1 VALSISFGEK
11 MGLWAASKLD
21 DGQMPIPVTGLRLV
35 PQHAVAVQVA
45 RRIHPLHRW
54 QDKRS

>member
-1 VALSISFGEK
+1 
-11 MGLWAASKLD
+11 
-21 DGQMPIPVTGLRLV
+21 VTGLKRV